1 MPSKSSD
8 YSEMLYLGVFWGEDV
23 PFATFVVIRPPDS
36 AESAVGYPENPDRH
50 RFFNIFMVL
59 IDSTSLICYIHK
71 VLSKSVKY
79 LDQGDRFPNSKVQNV
94 NFFLYPGF
102 HAFKIV
108 GLL

>member
-59 IDSTSLICYIHK
+59 IDSTSLICYTRHK
-71 VLSKSVKY
+71 VL
-79 LDQGDRFPNSKVQNV
+79 VQNPLV
-94 NFFLYPGF
+94 FGSGRSISELKS
-102 HAFKIV
+102 AKC
-108 GLL
+108 